1 MKKIIR
7 LASRGESD
15 RSSLKTH
22 KKWDKVLR
30 KEGFTLLYLGHAVL
44 SDARASSEVTLAIM
58 AVKQSPT
65 DQKRVQIYCQGP
77 QLYVKERMGEEGE
90 QELLT
95 SPLTNISQCLQHTAQ
110 GFNDCFGLVF
120 SSGPW
125 IKQCHIFQAKSNKEV
140 SDNNNNNNMIIITKN
155 FNEQLLQTQN
165 EIINH
170 HTLVYYSVNHYW
182 LPPSVL

>member
-22 KKWDKVLR
+22 KKWEKVLR

-140 SDNNNNNNMIIITKN
+140 SNNNNNNNNSNKNKQN
-155 FNEQLLQTQN
+155 FNEQATTN
-165 EIINH
+165 
-170 HTLVYYSVNHYW
+170 TK
-182 LPPSVL
+182 